1 MDKKSF
7 QKIQASKNYQTI
19 NLAVK
24 EGKIKFNVISIT
36 DKTPINKQ
44 IADSIKELVFIW
56 IIILLLTFIISIL
69 FVKKVVLT
77 PIENLRNSINDIK
90 TNNFKNIKVNSND
103 EIGQITN
110 EFNILSKELANN
122 LSFLNSYKNIMD
134 KANIVTK
141 ADLKGNIIYVNSN
154 FEKVSGYTKDEAIGK
169 PHNIVRDPN
178 TPKEIFE
185 DMWKKIQDK
194 KTWRGILKN
203 QTKYGDYYWID
214 TVIEPVIDN
223 NGNIV
228 EYIAVR
234 HDITELVKQREK
246 LKTIVNYDSL
256 TGVGNRFK
264 LTNDIK
270 NHEDNALA
278 ILDIDKFRE
287 INDFYG
293 HHLGDKLIKE
303 VCNYIKDIV
312 QQNDNCDIYRLQA
325 DQFILRNSKIT
336 KESFY
341 DNLLKIIQIISNK
354 EFELDGQKLSIKL
367 TGAISFEENNKLLQ
381 TVEMA
386 LQIARNHQK
395 DLLVY
400 VDDISLDKEYE
411 NNIKWTNKI
420 KEAIENDNIIPFY
433 QPIIDN
439 KNEKIEK
446 FESLIRLKDSDG
458 KIYSPFFFLD
468 ISKKTKYYTKL
479 TQIMIEKTF
488 ETFKDSEYE
497 FSINLSVDDILNH
510 DVQTTIFIMLEITGA
525 GSRCVFEIVESES
538 IESFDLVLEF
548 IENIKTYN
556 CKIAID
562 DFGTGYS
569 NFEYLIKLKADYIK
583 IDGSMIKNIDKDRN
597 ALMVVTTI
605 VDFAKRIGMKIVAEF
620 VENEEILN
628 IVKTLGID
636 YSQGYYFSPPKEK
649 IKL

>member
-1 MDKKSF
+1 MDK
-7 QKIQASKNYQTI
+7 
-19 NLAVK
+19 V
-24 EGKIKFNVISIT
+24 
-36 DKTPINKQ
+36 
-44 IADSIKELVFIW
+44 
-56 IIILLLTFIISIL
+56 
-69 FVKKVVLT
+69 
-77 PIENLRNSINDIK
+77 
-90 TNNFKNIKVNSND
+90 
-103 EIGQITN
+103 
-110 EFNILSKELANN
+110 
-122 LSFLNSYKNIMD
+122 
-134 KANIVTK
+134 NIVTK

-169 PHNIVRDPN
+169 PHNIVRDTN

-185 DMWKKIQDK
+185 DMWKKIKDK